1 MAREELHRLV
11 DLLPDADCS
20 VAQRVLSSLVET
32 EGSPEAFAAHE
43 PNDETIA
50 ALRESQEGRGL
61 KRFDSFSDFL
71 DQI

>member
-1 MAREELHRLV
+1 M

-32 EGSPEAFAAHE
+32 GSSPGAFSSHE

-50 ALRESQEGRGL
+50 ALRESNEGRGL
-61 KRFDSFSDFL
+61 KRFDSFSEFL
-71 DQI
+71 DQV